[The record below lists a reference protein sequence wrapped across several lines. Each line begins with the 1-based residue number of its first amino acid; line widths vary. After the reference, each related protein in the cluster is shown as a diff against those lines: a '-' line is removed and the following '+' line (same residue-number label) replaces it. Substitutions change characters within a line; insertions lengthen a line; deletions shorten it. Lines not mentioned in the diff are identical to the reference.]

1 MSTALTPASAKPPA
15 TALPPLPEKF
25 ANPLRQIKSV
35 MAQPAV
41 RRSAPMALLIG
52 LIAAAALA
60 WMALS
65 SPPQKTLFENLS
77 DADKQAVTS
86 ALSTANIKSKIDE
99 GTGAL
104 TVNEEDYSKARMLLA
119 GQGLPKQAPGGYA
132 ILDQLPMGVSR
143 AVEGERLRQ
152 ARESELARSIQEIDA
167 VAEARVHLATP
178 DASPFIRDKSSP
190 SASVVLKLNAGRS
203 LSESQ
208 VQSIVNLVASSV
220 PGMKPEDV
228 TVVDQMGG
236 LLSKK
241 GADGASGDDRRIDF
255 QRRLEEKYRTQLI
268 QLLTP
273 LVGAGNFTAEV
284 QAEVNL
290 DETSA
295 TRERYDKD
303 GALRAETGNWTG
315 NQKDPTTPG
324 GIPGALSNTP
334 PPASTLQQPQP
345 ANGASGAP
353 PADGKP
359 VAGGPGVNPEKQSDA
374 FQRAYDL
381 NKEVS
386 VTRAAPGSIKRLT
399 VAVLLRDPATGKRSQ
414 MEITQISD
422 LVKSAV
428 GFDQQRNDNVT
439 VISRKFADANVED
452 KRAWYDNSWM
462 PVAARNATALVIA
475 LLVLLLGVRPLVKAM
490 TKKKNDADAKALPMG
505 AADGATGLPGQI
517 LSGADGAPMVVN
529 AQGQAVP
536 LDAAALAALAA
547 AGIDIAKMNP
557 ALLAGSDIDPALL
570 PPVTLDDIEQS
581 THLDERIVKVRGFTR
596 DNPTR
601 AALAVRDMIRTS
613 EEAA

>member
-1 MSTALTPASAKPPA
+1 
-15 TALPPLPEKF
+15 
-25 ANPLRQIKSV
+25 
-35 MAQPAV
+35 
-41 RRSAPMALLIG
+41 
-52 LIAAAALA
+52 
-60 WMALS
+60 
-65 SPPQKTLFENLS
+65 
-77 DADKQAVTS
+77 
-86 ALSTANIKSKIDE
+86 
-99 GTGAL
+99 
-104 TVNEEDYSKARMLLA
+104 
-119 GQGLPKQAPGGYA
+119 
-132 ILDQLPMGVSR
+132 
-143 AVEGERLRQ
+143 
-152 ARESELARSIQEIDA
+152 
-167 VAEARVHLATP
+167 
-178 DASPFIRDKSSP
+178 
-190 SASVVLKLNAGRS
+190 
-203 LSESQ
+203 
-208 VQSIVNLVASSV
+208 
-220 PGMKPEDV
+220 MKPEDV
-228 TVVDQMGG
+228 TVVDQMGA

-241 GADGASGDDRRIDF
+241 GGEGATGDDRRIDF

-284 QAEVNL
+284 QADVNL

-295 TRERYDKD
+295 TSERYDKD

-334 PPASTLQQPQP
+334 PPASTLQQPQA

-374 FQRAYDL
+374 YQRAYDL
-381 NKEVS
+381 NKQVS

-439 VISRKFADANVED
+439 VISRKFADAGMED
-452 KRAWYDNSWM
+452 KRAWYDASWM

-490 TKKKNDADAKALPMG
+490 TKKKDEAATKALPMG
-505 AADGATGLPGQI
+505 AADGAPGQI
-517 LSGADGAPMVVN
+517 LTGPDGAPMVIN
-529 AQGQAVP
+529 ADGVAVP

-547 AGIDIAKMNP
+547 AGIDIAKLNP
-557 ALLAGSDIDPALL
+557 ALAASAEPVVL

-581 THLDERIVKVRGFTR
+581 THLDDRIVKVRGFTR
-596 DNPTR
+596 DNPAR

>member
-1 MSTALTPASAKPPA
+1 MSTALTPASTNSA

-52 LIAAAALA
+52 LVAAAALA

-77 DADKQAVTS
+77 DADKQAVTT
-86 ALSTANIKSKIDE
+86 ALSAANIKSKIND

-152 ARESELARSIQEIDA
+152 ARESELARSIEEIDA
-167 VAEARVHLATP
+167 VAEARVHLAMP
-178 DASPFIRDKSSP
+178 EASVFVRDKASP
-190 SASVVLKLNAGRS
+190 SASVVLKLNAGRA
-203 LSESQ
+203 LSEAQ
-208 VQSIVNLVASSV
+208 VQSIINLVASSV

-284 QAEVNL
+284 QADVNL

-295 TRERYDKD
+295 TSERYDKD

-315 NQKDPTTPG
+315 NQKDPTPPG

-334 PPASTLQQPQP
+334 PPASTLQQPQA
-345 ANGASGAP
+345 ANGANGAP

-359 VAGGPGVNPEKQSDA
+359 GLNPEKQSDA

-381 NKEVS
+381 NKQVS

-439 VISRKFADANVED
+439 VISRKFADAGVED
-452 KRAWYDNSWM
+452 KRAWYDNSWL
-462 PVAARNATALVIA
+462 PIVARNATALVIA

-490 TKKKNDADAKALPMG
+490 TKKKDEAEAAKALPMG
-505 AADGATGLPGQI
+505 AADGTATAAQGGAPRVD
-517 LSGADGAPMVVN
+517 ADG
-529 AQGQAVP
+529 QP
-536 LDAAALAALAA
+536 LPEQ
-547 AGIDIAKMNP
+547 IAIQP
-557 ALLAGSDIDPALL
+557 A
-570 PPVTLDDIEQS
+570 VTLDEIEE
-581 THLDERIVKVRGFTR
+581 TNNFDDRIVKVRGFTR
-596 DNPTR
+596 DNPAR
-601 AALAVRDMIRTS
+601 AALAIRDMIRS
-613 EEAA
+613 EAQS